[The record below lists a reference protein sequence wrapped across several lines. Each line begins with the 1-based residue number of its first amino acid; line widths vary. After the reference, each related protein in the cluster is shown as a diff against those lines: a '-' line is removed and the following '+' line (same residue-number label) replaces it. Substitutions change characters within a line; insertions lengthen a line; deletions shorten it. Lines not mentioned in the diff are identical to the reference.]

1 MMASWIRSVWERR
14 GITGKLGWLFLL
26 PFSWIYRLAVQFRN
40 LSYRGHWIRA
50 QALDRPV
57 ISIGN
62 LTVGGTGKTPTCLWL
77 AQQLSERGFKVAILS
92 RGYKR
97 GESRPVILTPDD
109 KAFNLAHIGAEI
121 AAAGD
126 EPFLMVR
133 MYGQTVAVGKNR
145 SEAARELLRR
155 REVDVFIL
163 DDGFQ
168 HRRLKRDA
176 DLLLLG
182 SDASGR
188 MLPSGPFRE
197 PRRAGRRADFFLLT
211 GAHEKWKR
219 FLQAQRSQGIYSG
232 CLKASSLVGFES
244 GRWKEYP
251 LSLLHR
257 SRILAVSGIA
267 HPGSFYSIIHEWEG
281 EIVDTF
287 EFRDHHDYTAA
298 DWQQINRRG
307 HHADIIL
314 TTEKDLMKLIRF
326 PFAKDKLF
334 ALRVAMD
341 VEDGPGLIQALMERI
356 GRAGDIDNANP
367 GSR

>member
-14 GITGKLGWLFLL
+14 GITGKAGWLFLV
-26 PFSWIYRLAVQFRN
+26 PFSWIYRLGVQFRN
-40 LSYRGHWIRA
+40 LSYRGGWIRA

-77 AQQLSERGFKVAILS
+77 AQQLSERGLKVAVLS

-97 GESRPVILTPDD
+97 GESRSVILTPDD
-109 KAFNLAHIGAEI
+109 KALNPAHAAAEI

-126 EPFLMVR
+126 EPFLMAR
-133 MYGQTVAVGKNR
+133 MYGQTVAVGIDRN
-145 SEAARELLRR
+145 EAARELLRH

-182 SDASGR
+182 NDASGSL
-188 MLPSGPFRE
+188 LPCGPFRE
-197 PRRAGRRADFFLLT
+197 PKRAGRRADFFLVT
-211 GAHEKWKR
+211 GAHEKWNR
-219 FLQAQRSQGIYSG
+219 FLQSQRARGVYSG
-232 CLKASSLVGFES
+232 SLRASTLVGFES
-244 GRWKEYP
+244 NRWKEYP

-267 HPGSFYSIIHEWEG
+267 QPGNFYSIIHEWEG
-281 EIVDTF
+281 EIIDTF

-307 HHADIIL
+307 HYADIIL
-314 TTEKDLMKLIRF
+314 TTEKDLIKLIRF
-326 PFAKDKLF
+326 PFAKDKLL
-334 ALRVAMD
+334 ALRVTMD
-341 VEDGPGLIQALMERI
+341 VEDGAGLIQALMERI
-356 GRAGDIDNANP
+356 GRA
-367 GSR
+367 R

>member
-1 MMASWIRSVWERR
+1 MDSWIRSVWERR
-14 GITGKLGWLFLL
+14 GISGQLGWLLLL

-40 LSYRGHWIRA
+40 LLYRGRWIRA

-77 AQQLSERGFKVAILS
+77 AQQLTKHGFKVAILS

-97 GESRPVILTPDD
+97 NESQPVILTPDH
-109 KAFNLAHIGAEI
+109 KALNAANIRAEI

-126 EPFLMVR
+126 EPFLMAR

-145 SEAARELLRR
+145 CEAARELLRR
-155 REVDVFIL
+155 QAVDLFIL

-168 HRRLKRDA
+168 HRRLKRDV

-182 SDASGR
+182 SDASGW
-188 MLPSGPFRE
+188 MLPCGPFRE
-197 PRRAGRRADFFLLT
+197 PRKAGRRADFFLLT
-211 GAHEKWKR
+211 GAHEKWKP
-219 FLQAQRSQGIYSG
+219 FLQGQRSRSSYSG
-232 CLKASSLVGFES
+232 SLKASVLVGFES
-244 GRWKEYP
+244 NRWKEHP
-251 LSLLHR
+251 LSLLYR

-267 HPGSFYSIIHEWEG
+267 HPAGFYSTIHEWEG
-281 EIVDTF
+281 EIVDAF

-298 DWQQINRRG
+298 DWQQINRKG
-307 HHADIIL
+307 HDADIIL

-326 PFAKDKLF
+326 PFAKDKLL
-334 ALRVAMD
+334 ALRVAMV
-341 VEDGPGLIQALMERI
+341 VENGADLIQAVIERI
-356 GRAGDIDNANP
+356 RGAA
-367 GSR
+367 

>member
-1 MMASWIRSVWERR
+1 MKGSWIRSVWEHR
-14 GITGKLGWLFLL
+14 GISGKLGWLLLL
-26 PFSWIYRLAVQFRN
+26 PLSWIYRLAVQFRN
-40 LSYRGHWIRA
+40 LLYRGRWIRA

-77 AQQLSERGFKVAILS
+77 AQQLAKHGFKVAILT

-97 GESRPVILTPDD
+97 SESQPVILAPSD
-109 KAFNLAHIGAEI
+109 KPLNVANVGAEI

-126 EPFLMVR
+126 EPFLMAR

-145 SEAARELLRR
+145 YEAGRELLRR
-155 REVDVFIL
+155 QGVDLFIL

-168 HRRLKRDA
+168 HRRLKRDV

-182 SDASGR
+182 GDASGW
-188 MLPSGPFRE
+188 MLPCGPFRE
-197 PRRAGRRADFFLLT
+197 PRKAGRRADFFLLT
-211 GAHEKWKR
+211 GGHEKWKR
-219 FLQAQRSQGIYSG
+219 FLQAQRSPSSYSG
-232 CLKASSLVGFES
+232 SLKASVLVGFQS
-244 GRWKEYP
+244 SRWKEYP
-251 LSLLHR
+251 LSVLYR

-267 HPGSFYSIIHEWEG
+267 HPASFYSMIQEWEG

-307 HHADIIL
+307 HDVDIIL

-326 PFAKDKLF
+326 PWAKDKLL
-334 ALRVAMD
+334 ALRVAMV
-341 VEDGPGLIQALMERI
+341 VENGVDLIQAVLERI
-356 GRAGDIDNANP
+356 RSAT
-367 GSR
+367 

>member
-14 GITGKLGWLFLL
+14 GISGKLGWLFLL
-26 PFSWIYRLAVQFRN
+26 PVSWIYRLTVQFRN
-40 LSYRGHWIRA
+40 LSCRGRWARA

-57 ISIGN
+57 ISVGN

-77 AQQLSERGFKVAILS
+77 ARELVERGFKVAILS

-97 GESRPVILTPDD
+97 DESHTVILTPED
-109 KAFNLAHIGAEI
+109 KALNLAHAGTEI

-126 EPFLMVR
+126 EPFLMAR

-145 SEAARELLRR
+145 GDAARALLRQR
-155 REVDVFIL
+155 DVDLFIL

-168 HRRLKRDA
+168 HRRLKRDV
-176 DLLLLG
+176 DVLLLG
-182 SDASGR
+182 SDASGW
-188 MLPSGPFRE
+188 MLPCGPFRE
-197 PRRAGRRADFFLLT
+197 PRKAARRADLFLLT
-211 GAHEKWKR
+211 GAHEQWKR
-219 FLQAQRSQGIYSG
+219 FLPAQRSQAIYSG
-232 CLKASSLVGFES
+232 SLKASFLVGFES
-244 GRWKEYP
+244 NRWKEYP
-251 LSLLHR
+251 LNLLHR

-267 HPGSFYSIIHEWEG
+267 HPSSFYSIIHEWEG

-314 TTEKDLMKLIRF
+314 TTEKDLIKLIRF
-326 PFAKDKLF
+326 PFAKDKLL
-334 ALRVAMD
+334 ALRVTMA
-341 VEDGPGLIQALMERI
+341 VENGAGLVEAVIERI
-356 GRAGDIDNANP
+356 RKAT
-367 GSR
+367 